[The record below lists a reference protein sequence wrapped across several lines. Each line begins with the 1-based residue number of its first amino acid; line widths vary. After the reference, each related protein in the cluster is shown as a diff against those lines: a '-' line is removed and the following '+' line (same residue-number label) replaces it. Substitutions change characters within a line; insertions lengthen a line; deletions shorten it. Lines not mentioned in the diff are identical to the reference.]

1 MTRSTDRLQ
10 ILQEIAS
17 KFSDG
22 VVIFNLTDQ
31 RIDYINEAAKTTT
44 NLTLGARP
52 SDIEKFLTHV
62 SDDDR
67 KYLRQR
73 YEAFKLGL
81 PVPDVEFTLLKDSKA
96 PVHLCVSAYNVLDNQ
111 FSIFIIR
118 DISKNKDHENYLVEF
133 GTKKN
138 TILDMVVHM
147 ISGSIA
153 LTQHLSTEAG
163 RSLAGPLNDNVKAYL
178 DLINDNS
185 KHCLEVVRD
194 LLDQEHG
201 RSPWISV
208 KTSRINVVEKV
219 GYIFEKLRA
228 SYERRPI
235 TFTSSVAEIFMNVDE
250 LKLLQIINNFVSNS
264 IKFTTEKE
272 PISIA
277 IAASST
283 QVIISVADRGIGI
296 PDELKPFIFD
306 RETIAGRPGLNGEP
320 SQGLGLYVCRQLA
333 LLLKGSVW
341 FESNETDG
349 TTFYLSLP
357 IE

>member
-235 TFTSSVAEIFMNVDE
+235 TFS
-250 LKLLQIINNFVSNS
+250 
-264 IKFTTEKE
+264 
-272 PISIA
+272 
-277 IAASST
+277 
-283 QVIISVADRGIGI
+283 R
-296 PDELKPFIFD
+296 
-306 RETIAGRPGLNGEP
+306 
-320 SQGLGLYVCRQLA
+320 
-333 LLLKGSVW
+333 LLLK
-341 FESNETDG
+341 F
-349 TTFYLSLP
+349 L
-357 IE
+357 